1 MQIESTDTID
11 DAMNQSTE
19 ETWEAHY
26 EKGGRLHG
34 EKVKENEREGRP
46 VEKILFIFVWIINK
60 KRTRANLDQ
69 SYSTIGHVNKI
80 EQSTSEKVVFFLGL
94 VLKSLVYRCINF
106 SLFDQVTWS
115 IWCNAIGQIWR
126 LSLLDVNK
134 RNDKEINRVKI
145 TWPRLTN
152 QLARKLHSV
161 CYSLV

>member
-1 MQIESTDTID
+1 
-11 DAMNQSTE
+11 MNQSTE

-26 EKGGRLHG
+26 EKRGRG
-34 EKVKENEREGRP
+34 CTEKKWRKTKERGDQWR
-46 VEKILFIFVWIINK
+46 KKFLLFIFVWIINK

-106 SLFDQVTWS
+106 SLFDRSILVTWS

-134 RNDKEINRVKI
+134 GNNKEINRVEI
-145 TWPRLTN
+145 TWPKLTN

>member
-26 EKGGRLHG
+26 EKGGRGCTEKKWRKTKERG
-34 EKVKENEREGRP
+34 EQWRKKFL
-46 VEKILFIFVWIINK
+46 LFIFVWIINK

-69 SYSTIGHVNKI
+69 SYSTIGHVNKT

-145 TWPRLTN
+145 TWPN
-152 QLARKLHSV
+152 WPIS
-161 CYSLV
+161 